1 MREMRE
7 QNGTRSAW
15 RFYPLGLAAAMGFV
29 MVVNAGMVWGALSTF
44 PGAASNDG
52 FDESNIYNR
61 VLDAVDKQNALG
73 WSLSAASHE
82 GRAVLHLRDRDGR
95 PLAGAAIEAAALR
108 PLGPAHDMALHFH
121 PAADGTY
128 VADAALPLPGQW
140 DLMLRAVQGGQEVWV
155 TRRILVK

>member
-1 MREMRE
+1 MRDIRE
-7 QNGTRSAW
+7 QNEPRSAW
-15 RFYPLGLAAAMGFV
+15 RFYPLGLAGSMAFV

-44 PGAASNDG
+44 PGAATNDG

-108 PLGPAHDMALHFH
+108 PLGPTHDLALHFR

-140 DLMLRAVQGGQEVWV
+140 DLMLRAAQGGQELRV

>member
-1 MREMRE
+1 MTPDFLSGCRWVPWAIAGAFVVVFTV
-7 QNGTRSAW
+7 NGA
-15 RFYPLGLAAAMGFV
+15 FAYL
-29 MVVNAGMVWGALSTF
+29 ALSSDTGLVTDHPF
-44 PGAASNDG
+44 AVGSG
-52 FDESNIYNR
+52 YNR

-140 DLMLRAVQGGQEVWV
+140 DLMLRAVQGGQEVRV